1 MQLAYFF
8 KYAEIFIGGVFK
20 GLAKLKRRRF
30 LCTTERNLKL
40 FACSKRMRGDLV
52 AKSVP
57 IDNVQS
63 PYSRLEN
70 KAYAGNRE
78 NVPRL
83 FKNVQCGGANQRRG
97 RKPAVS
103 VTRRPRVLLVSL
115 FRTCWRA
122 AAMIRAL
129 APTKGLV
136 HSLTSPPG
144 RAEPA
149 PRAPTSAAV

>member
-20 GLAKLKRRRF
+20 GLAKFKRRRF

-63 PYSRLEN
+63 PYSRLETKLMRATAKIFHGCSKMFN
-70 KAYAGNRE
+70 AAG
-78 NVPRL
+78 
-83 FKNVQCGGANQRRG
+83 
-97 RKPAVS
+97 
-103 VTRRPRVLLVSL
+103 
-115 FRTCWRA
+115 
-122 AAMIRAL
+122 
-129 APTKGLV
+129 
-136 HSLTSPPG
+136 
-144 RAEPA
+144 
-149 PRAPTSAAV
+149 PTSARVGSGRYR

>member
-20 GLAKLKRRRF
+20 GLAKFKRRRF

-52 AKSVP
+52 AKSFP
-57 IDNVQS
+57 IDTF
-63 PYSRLEN
+63 SRHIVDQKTKLMRATAKMFHDCSKMFN
-70 KAYAGNRE
+70 AAG
-78 NVPRL
+78 PTS
-83 FKNVQCGGANQRRG
+83 ARG

-136 HSLTSPPG
+136 HSLTSRPG

-149 PRAPTSAAV
+149 SRAPTSAAV